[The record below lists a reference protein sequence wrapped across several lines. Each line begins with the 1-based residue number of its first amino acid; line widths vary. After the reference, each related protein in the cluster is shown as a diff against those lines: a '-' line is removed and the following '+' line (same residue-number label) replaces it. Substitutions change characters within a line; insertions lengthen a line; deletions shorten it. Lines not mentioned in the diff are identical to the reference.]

1 MLSLISYTLIS
12 NKRIVSFLPS
22 ATEILYDIGAGSQI
36 IGVTHNC
43 NYPKEAKPKPRVIN
57 SSFDASTM
65 SSKEIDNKIVE
76 LFGNGNDIYIVNEE
90 ILKELKPDLIVAQGI
105 CEVCSPFSKEIKRAI
120 SILGYNPK
128 VIILDPRNIS
138 DILDNITEI
147 ATNIGKIKE
156 GKNLVR
162 SLEKKIN
169 TIKKIAE
176 LKTNKEDLPK
186 ILCLEWIDPF
196 FTAGHWVPE
205 MVEIAGGINGLSK
218 SKEQSKRTSLKQ
230 IKKFDPD
237 KIILMPCGFN
247 IDRTINEYK
256 YTAILNNNQEWNNL
270 RAIKNNELYVVDAGS
285 YFSKPGP
292 RTITGIEI
300 LAKIISPNEFNNIQT
315 PENSYSKLI
324 INDLTK

>member
-1 MLSLISYTLIS
+1 LSS

-22 ATEILYDIGAGSQI
+22 ATEILYEIGAGSQI
-36 IGVTHNC
+36 IGVTHEC
-43 NYPKEAKPKPRVIN
+43 NYPKEAKLKPKIIN
-57 SSFDASTM
+57 SAFDASTM
-65 SSKEIDNKIVE
+65 SSKEIDDKIGE
-76 LFGNGNDIYIVNEE
+76 LFSNGKDIYIINDNF
-90 ILKELKPDLIVAQGI
+90 LKELRPDIIVAQGI
-105 CEVCSPFSKEIKRAI
+105 CEVCSPFTKEIKRAI
-120 SILGYNPK
+120 SILGYNPEL
-128 VIILDPRNIS
+128 IILDPSGIS
-138 DILDNITEI
+138 DILDNIYEI
-147 ATNIGKIKE
+147 SQSVGKIKK
-156 GKNLVR
+156 GQNLVK
-162 SLEKKIN
+162 SLEEKIN
-169 TIKKIAE
+169 KIKKITE
-176 LKTNKEDLPK
+176 LKTNKKVLPK

-218 SKEQSKRTSLKQ
+218 PKEQSRRTSLKE
-230 IKKFDPD
+230 IKRFDPD

-247 IDRTINEYK
+247 IDRTIKEYK
-256 YTAILNNNQEWNNL
+256 NTNTLNKNQEWNNL

-324 INDLTK
+324 IND

>member
-1 MLSLISYTLIS
+1 MPIGSI
-12 NKRIVSFLPS
+12 KIVSFLPS
-22 ATEILYDIGAGSQI
+22 ATEILYEIEAGNQVV
-36 IGVTHNC
+36 GVTHEC
-43 NYPKEAKPKPRVIN
+43 HYPEDAKSKTKVIN

-76 LFGNGNDIYIVNEE
+76 LFAKGKDIYIINEE
-90 ILKELKPDLIVAQGI
+90 ILKKLKPDLIVAQGI
-105 CEVCSPFSKEIKRAI
+105 CEVCSPFTKEIKRAI
-120 SILGYNPK
+120 SILEYNPK
-128 VIILDPRNIS
+128 VIVLDPHNVS

-147 ATNIGKIKE
+147 ATNIGKINE

-162 SLEKKIN
+162 LLEDKIN
-169 TIKKIAE
+169 RIKKISE
-176 LKTNKEDLPK
+176 LKTNKKDLPK
-186 ILCLEWIDPF
+186 ILCLEWLDPL

-218 SKEQSKRTSLKQ
+218 PKERSRRTSIEE
-230 IKKFDPD
+230 IKEFDPD

-247 IDRTINEYK
+247 IDRTIKEYK
-256 YTAILNNNQEWNNL
+256 NNNTSLNNKNQEWSNL

-300 LAKIISPNEFNNIQT
+300 LAKIISPNEFEHIT
-315 PENSYSKLI
+315 IPENSFSKLI
-324 INDLTK
+324 LR

>member
-1 MLSLISYTLIS
+1 M
-12 NKRIVSFLPS
+12 PS
-22 ATEILYDIGAGSQI
+22 ATEILYDIGASNQVV
-36 IGVTHNC
+36 GVTHEC
-43 NYPKEAKPKPRVIN
+43 NYPEAAKSKPRVIN

-65 SSKEIDNKIVE
+65 SSKEIDDKIVE
-76 LFGNGNDIYIVNEE
+76 LFGNGKDIYIVNDE
-90 ILKELKPDLIVAQGI
+90 IIKELKPDLIVAQGI
-105 CEVCSPFSKEIKRAI
+105 CEVCSPFTKEIKRAI

-128 VIILDPRNIS
+128 VIVLDPRNIS
-138 DILDNITEI
+138 DILDNINEI

-156 GKNLVR
+156 GKRLVR
-162 SLEKKIN
+162 VLEAKIN
-169 TIKKIAE
+169 RIQKISE
-176 LKTNKEDLPK
+176 LKVNKENLPK
-186 ILCLEWIDPF
+186 IICLEWIEPF

-218 SKEQSKRTSLKQ
+218 PKEQSRRASIEE

-247 IDRTINEYK
+247 IDRTIKEYK
-256 YTAILNNNQEWNNL
+256 NTTTSLNKNQEWNNL

-300 LAKIISPNEFNNIQT
+300 LAKIISPNEFKHIT
-315 PENSYSKLI
+315 IPENSYSKLI
-324 INDLTK
+324 TNDLTNK

>member
-1 MLSLISYTLIS
+1 MYIEST
-12 NKRIVSFLPS
+12 KIVSFLPS
-22 ATEILYDIGAGSQI
+22 ATEILYELGAGNMVV
-36 IGVTHNC
+36 GVTHEC
-43 NYPKEAKPKPRVIN
+43 NYPEAVKSKPRLIN
-57 SSFDASTM
+57 SSFDSSTM

-76 LFGNGNDIYIVNEE
+76 LFNNGKDIYIINDR

-128 VIILDPRNIS
+128 VIILDPHNIT
-138 DILDNITEI
+138 DILDNINEI
-147 ATNIGKIKE
+147 AINIGKIKE

-162 SLEKKIN
+162 LLEEKIYR
-169 TIKKIAE
+169 IKKISE
-176 LKTNKEDLPK
+176 SKINKIDLPK

-218 SKEQSKRTSLKQ
+218 SKEQSRRTSLEE

-237 KIILMPCGFN
+237 KIILMPCGFT

-256 YTAILNNNQEWNNL
+256 NATILNQNQEWNNL
-270 RAIKNNELYVVDAGS
+270 RAIKNNELYVVNAGS

-292 RTITGIEI
+292 RAINGIEI
-300 LAKIISPNEFNNIQT
+300 LAKIISPKEFDHIQT
-315 PENSYSKLI
+315 LENSYCKLI
-324 INDLTK
+324 INDLIK

>member
-1 MLSLISYTLIS
+1 MIS

-22 ATEILYDIGAGSQI
+22 ATEILYEIGAGSRI
-36 IGVTHNC
+36 IGVTHEC
-43 NYPKEAKPKPRVIN
+43 NYPKEAKSKPRVIN

-76 LFGNGNDIYIVNEE
+76 LFANGKDIYIINEE
-90 ILKELKPDLIVAQGI
+90 ILRELKPDLIVAQGI

-128 VIILDPRNIS
+128 VIVLDPHNIY

-156 GKNLVR
+156 GQNLVK
-162 SLEKKIN
+162 SLEDKIN
-169 TIKKIAE
+169 KIKKITE
-176 LKTNKEDLPK
+176 LKNKKDLSK
-186 ILCLEWIDPF
+186 ILCLEWLDPF

-218 SKEQSKRTSLKQ
+218 PKEQSRRTSIEE

-247 IDRTINEYK
+247 IDRTIKEYK
-256 YTAILNNNQEWNNL
+256 NNISLNENQEWNNL

-300 LAKIISPNEFNNIQT
+300 LAKIISPNEFKHIT
-315 PENSYSKLI
+315 IPENSYSKLI
-324 INDLTK
+324 TNGLTNK

>member
-1 MLSLISYTLIS
+1 MSL
-12 NKRIVSFLPS
+12 RIISFLPS
-22 ATEILYDIGAGSQI
+22 ATEILYEIGVDSQI
-36 IGVTHNC
+36 VGVTHEC
-43 NYPKEAKPKPRVIN
+43 NYPEAAKSKPRVIN

-76 LFGNGNDIYIVNEE
+76 LFSNEKDIYIVNDE

-105 CEVCSPFSKEIKRAI
+105 CEVCSPFTKEIKRAI

-128 VIILDPRNIS
+128 VIVLDPHNIS
-138 DILDNITEI
+138 DILDNISEI

-156 GKNLVR
+156 GKNLVKL
-162 SLEKKIN
+162 LEAKIN
-169 TIKKIAE
+169 RIKKVTE
-176 LKTNKEDLPK
+176 LKYKDKDQPN
-186 ILCLEWIDPF
+186 ILCLEWLDPF

-205 MVEIAGGINGLSK
+205 MVEIAGGINGISK
-218 SKEQSKRTSLKQ
+218 SKEPSRRTSIEE

-237 KIILMPCGFN
+237 KILLMPCGFN
-247 IDRTINEYK
+247 IDRTIKEYK
-256 YTAILNNNQEWNNL
+256 NTSLNNNQEWNNL

-300 LAKIISPNEFNNIQT
+300 LAKIISPTEFKHIT
-315 PENSYSKLI
+315 IPENSYSKLYR
-324 INDLTK
+324 